1 MFMMKKQ
8 TALSLAGATAILLLA
23 GCGGNGGS
31 STGNSSSTTTTTTN
45 DPKVATGG
53 WDATDAC
60 ALLDKATL
68 GAALKDQVT
77 ETSLGLVHQAS
88 GGEAATSECNYLLA
102 SGGRVSFMARNSP
115 IADNTDGAIAAA
127 RKATQQSVSAFTD
140 KKVEDVPG
148 LGKAAFFVP
157 GINQLNV
164 FIDDSKFVILTIGSA
179 PDATAKETAVALVR
193 DIKK

>member
-8 TALSLAGATAILLLA
+8 TALGLAGATAILLLA
-23 GCGGNGGS
+23 GCGGTGGS
-31 STGNSSSTTTTTTN
+31 STGNSGAAAANDTN
-45 DPKVATGG
+45 VATGG

-77 ETSLGLVHQAS
+77 EASLGLVHQAS
-88 GGEAATSECNYLLA
+88 GAEAATSECTYMLA
-102 SGGRVSFMARNSP
+102 SGGRASLMARNSP
-115 IADNTDGAIAAA
+115 IADNTDGSIAAA

-164 FIDDSKFVILTIGSA
+164 FLDDSKFVILTISGA

-193 DIKK
+193 DIKN

>member
-1 MFMMKKQ
+1 MMKMQ
-8 TALSLAGATAILLLA
+8 TAIGFAGATAILLLA
-23 GCGGNGGS
+23 GCGSTGGS
-31 STGNSSSTTTTTTN
+31 TTDNSAAAATN
-45 DPKVATGG
+45 DTNVATGG

-68 GAALKDQVT
+68 GAALKDRVT
-77 ETSLGLVHQAS
+77 EASLGLVHQAS
-88 GGEAATSECNYLLA
+88 GAEAATSECTYLLA
-102 SGGRVSFMARNSP
+102 SGGRASLMARNSP
-115 IADNTDGAIAAA
+115 IADNTDGSIAAA

-164 FIDDSKFVILTIGSA
+164 FLDERKFVILTISGA
-179 PDATAKETAVALVR
+179 PNATAKETAVALAR

>member
-8 TALSLAGATAILLLA
+8 TAIGLAGATAILLLA
-23 GCGGNGGS
+23 GCGGTGGS
-31 STGNSSSTTTTTTN
+31 STGNSGAAVANDTN
-45 DPKVATGG
+45 VATGT

-60 ALLDKATL
+60 ALLDKAAL

-77 ETSLGLVHQAS
+77 EANLGLVHQAS

-102 SGGRVSFMARNSP
+102 SGGRASFMARNSP

>member
-1 MFMMKKQ
+1 MMKKQ
-8 TALSLAGATAILLLA
+8 TAIGLAGATAILLLG
-23 GCGGNGGS
+23 GCGGTGGS
-31 STGNSSSTTTTTTN
+31 STGNSGAAVANDTN
-45 DPKVATGG
+45 VATGT

-60 ALLDKATL
+60 ALLDKAAL

-77 ETSLGLVHQAS
+77 EASLGLVHQAS
-88 GGEAATSECNYLLA
+88 GGEAATSECTYLLA
-102 SGGRVSFMARNSP
+102 SGGRASFMARNSP

-127 RKATQQSVSAFTD
+127 RKATQQSVSAFID

>member
-1 MFMMKKQ
+1 MMKKQ
-8 TALSLAGATAILLLA
+8 TAIGLAGATAILLLA
-23 GCGGNGGS
+23 GCGGTGGS
-31 STGNSSSTTTTTTN
+31 STGNSGAAVANDTN
-45 DPKVATGG
+45 VATGT

-60 ALLDKATL
+60 ALLDKAAL

-77 ETSLGLVHQAS
+77 EANLGLVHQAS

-102 SGGRVSFMARNSP
+102 SGGRASFMARNSP

>member
-1 MFMMKKQ
+1 MMKKQ

-31 STGNSSSTTTTTTN
+31 STGNSSSTTTTTTTN
-45 DPKVATGG
+45 DPKAATGG

-77 ETSLGLVHQAS
+77 EASLGLVHQAS
-88 GGEAATSECNYLLA
+88 GAEAATSECTYLLA
-102 SGGRVSFMARNSP
+102 SGGRASFMARNSP

-127 RKATQQSVSAFTD
+127 RKVTQQSVSAFTD

-164 FIDDSKFVILTIGSA
+164 FLDDNKFVILTISGA
-179 PDATAKETAVALVR
+179 PNATAKETAVALVR
-193 DIKK
+193 EIKK

>member
-1 MFMMKKQ
+1 MLMMKKP
-8 TALSLAGATAILLLA
+8 TALGLAGATAILLLS
-23 GCGGNGGS
+23 GCGSTGGS
-31 STGNSSSTTTTTTN
+31 SAGNSGAATTN
-45 DPKVATGG
+45 DTNVATGG

-77 ETSLGLVHQAS
+77 EANLGLVHQAS
-88 GGEAATSECNYLLA
+88 GAEAATSECTYLLA
-102 SGGRVSFMARNSP
+102 SGGRASFMARNSP

-164 FIDDSKFVILTIGSA
+164 FLDERKFVILTISSA

>member
-8 TALSLAGATAILLLA
+8 TALGLAGATAILLLS
-23 GCGGNGGS
+23 GCGSTGGS
-31 STGNSSSTTTTTTN
+31 SAGNSGAAATN
-45 DPKVATGG
+45 DTNVATGG

-77 ETSLGLVHQAS
+77 EASLGLVHQAS
-88 GGEAATSECNYLLA
+88 GAEAATSECTYMLA
-102 SGGRVSFMARNSP
+102 SGGRASLMARNSP
-115 IADNTDGAIAAA
+115 IADNTDGSIAAA

-164 FIDDSKFVILTIGSA
+164 FLDERKFVILTISGA
-179 PDATAKETAVALVR
+179 PNATAKETAVALAR

>member
-1 MFMMKKQ
+1 MMKKQ
-8 TALSLAGATAILLLA
+8 TALGLAGATAILLLA
-23 GCGGNGGS
+23 GCGSTGGS
-31 STGNSSSTTTTTTN
+31 SAGNSGAVTTN
-45 DPKVATGG
+45 DTNVATGG

-77 ETSLGLVHQAS
+77 EASLGLVHQAS
-88 GGEAATSECNYLLA
+88 GAEAATSECTYMLA
-102 SGGRVSFMARNSP
+102 SGGRASLMARNSP

-164 FIDDSKFVILTIGSA
+164 FLDERKFVILTISGA

>member
-1 MFMMKKQ
+1 MFLMKKR
-8 TALSLAGATAILLLA
+8 TALGLAGATAILLLA
-23 GCGGNGGS
+23 ACGGTSGS
-31 STGNSSSTTTTTTN
+31 STGNSGAAAATSDT
-45 DPKVATGG
+45 KVATGG

-77 ETSLGLVHQAS
+77 EASLGLVHQAS
-88 GGEAATSECNYLLA
+88 GGEAATSECTYLLA
-102 SGGRVSFMARNSP
+102 SGGRASLMARNSP
-115 IADNTDGAIAAA
+115 IADNTDGSIAAA

-164 FIDDSKFVILTIGSA
+164 FLDERRFVILTISGA